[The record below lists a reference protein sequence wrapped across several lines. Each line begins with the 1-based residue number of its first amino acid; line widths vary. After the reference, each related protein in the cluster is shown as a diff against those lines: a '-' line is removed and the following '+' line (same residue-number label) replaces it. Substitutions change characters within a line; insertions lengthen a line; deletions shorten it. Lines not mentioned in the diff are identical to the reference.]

1 MADDSWLDAIK
12 FDDRG
17 LVTAVAQDA
26 ETSRILMVAWMD
38 RAAIR
43 QTIERGVAVYY
54 SRSRQQLWQKGE
66 QSGHTQ
72 RVESIE
78 LDCDGDVLVLK
89 VLQQGGIACHTGR
102 QSCFYRVLDHGA
114 WRIQDPVIRDPADI
128 YGDQ

>member
-102 QSCFYRVLDHGA
+102 QSCFYRVLDRGA
-114 WRIQDPVIRDPADI
+114 WRIQDPVIKDPADI